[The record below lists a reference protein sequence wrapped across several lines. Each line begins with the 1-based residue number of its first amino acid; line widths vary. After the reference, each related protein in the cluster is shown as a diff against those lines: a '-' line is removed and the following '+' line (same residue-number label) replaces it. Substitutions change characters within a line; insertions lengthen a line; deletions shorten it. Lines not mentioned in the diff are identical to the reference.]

1 MPADCEPGILPREL
15 DQEPRRFLAFERE
28 VADSN
33 ASFAKYAFLAH
44 CARRLRS
51 ISVSVRRGSTSSRN
65 FARKAAR
72 AFAVVSR
79 GSWVAWRR

>member
-51 ISVSVRRGSTSSRN
+51 ISVSVR
-65 FARKAAR
+65 
-72 AFAVVSR
+72 
-79 GSWVAWRR
+79 